1 MPAEKS
7 DATVAVLPMKDP
19 TKKPHQVVL
28 HLDEEVYKELKGRAD
43 YDLITCAA
51 YLRRLIAA
59 DLRKKR
65 RIA

>member
-1 MPAEKS
+1 
-7 DATVAVLPMKDP
+7 MKEP

-28 HLDEEVYKELKGRAD
+28 HLDEEVYKELKARAN

-65 RIA
+65 SAT